1 MADSS
6 GSKRRLGD
14 TLRESTAP
22 PAATHLDN
30 SAGEYPTDEWEVTY
44 FSASHQGVLTAH
56 RVMVRLLAGLTSVCP
71 PVRIGQPG
79 CIYAVRRWGFALR
92 PSALEAAGF
101 DPTPSLT
108 GEDDVSFLRRLFQAA
123 SFDLPGEFILASP
136 EHPFRLVGPDGK
148 LRGSSVHWRTYLG
161 ALAFFASGG
170 QTDAD
175 FIRFWAEAESSYRQ
189 AVDICLESLNAQYGA
204 PAAGAGTVPGQAA
217 NESKDP

>member
-1 MADSS
+1 MADSM

-14 TLRESTAP
+14 ALRESTAP
-22 PAATHLDN
+22 PAATYLDN

-44 FSASHQGVLTAH
+44 FSASHRGVLSAH
-56 RVMVRLLAGLTSVCP
+56 RVTVRLLAGLTSICP

-101 DPTPSLT
+101 DPTPSLA
-108 GEDDVSFLRRLFQAA
+108 GDDDIGFVRRLFQAA

-136 EHPFRLVGPDGK
+136 EHPFRLVGPDSQ

-175 FIRFWAEAESSYRQ
+175 FIRFRAEAESSYRQ

-204 PAAGAGTVPGQAA
+204 PSAGADTEPGKSASGSQ
-217 NESKDP
+217 SP